1 MKSKKTVTLSV
12 LAVLLIIVVGVTAYM
27 IKKYAPNK
35 THMDLAKYFA
45 EFSPDSA
52 EEGKLPVILEDTVY
66 ETTAIEQEGS
76 VYINIDFVKEKL
88 NKRFYWDGNE
98 NELLYTTAT
107 QEIASPLN
115 SKDCYI
121 NKSKDTKEYV
131 IATAQG
137 DNVYVALDYVQLYTA
152 MDYQKYN
159 KPDRVVIHNVYGED
173 IAYADVKNDTQIR
186 YKQSVKSEVLQD
198 VKSGDTVRIVGS
210 KDEETGYT
218 KVMSESG
225 VTGYIQGKRLG
236 ETYQEQSET
245 EFKEEVYTHILLDKQ
260 VCMAWHQV
268 TNESANSYLSSV
280 LSSTKGVNVV
290 SPTWFM
296 TIDNEGNI
304 SSLASDSYV
313 DTAHKAGIQVW
324 ALCSDFGDKMK
335 IGTVLGSTS
344 KRQRLA
350 KNLIAEA
357 IRYSLDGINIDF
369 EYVKKESG
377 EDFVQFIRELGIMC
391 RNNGLVLSI
400 DNYPPMGNLTDYY
413 DRAEQAA
420 VADYV
425 ITMSYDEH
433 YSGGGEAGPVSSISY
448 VTNSIEEVQKEV
460 PPEQMIIALP
470 FYSGLWKESKK
481 DDDAELK
488 RTDLT
493 MKGAKEVVKDSGKE
507 AKWDEETGT
516 TYLEYKKDGI
526 VNRLWLEDEKSL
538 ELKMKAV
545 SEADL
550 GGVSFWKLGLEES
563 SVWNMIE
570 KYVK

>member
-1 MKSKKTVTLSV
+1 MKNKKTVTLSII
-12 LAVLLIIVVGVTAYM
+12 AVILVIAVGVTAYL

-35 THMDLAKYFA
+35 THMDLTKYFG
-45 EFSPDSA
+45 ESA
-52 EEGKLPVILEDTVY
+52 EEGKLPVILEDTVC
-66 ETTAIEQEGS
+66 ETTAIEQDGC
-76 VYINIDFVKEKL
+76 VYVNITFVKEQL

-98 NELLYTTAT
+98 NQLLYTTAT
-107 QEIASPLN
+107 QEISAPLN
-115 SKDCYI
+115 GKDCFI
-121 NKSKDTKEYV
+121 NKSKDTKDYV

-137 DNVYVALDYVQLYTA
+137 DDVYVALDYVQLYTA
-152 MDYQKYN
+152 MDYKKYE

-173 IAYADVKNDTQIR
+173 IAYADVKDDTQIR
-186 YKQSVKSEVLQD
+186 YKKTVKSEILQD
-198 VKSGDTVRIVGS
+198 VKSGDTVRVLEK
-210 KDEETGYT
+210 KDQETGFT

-225 VTGYIQGKRLG
+225 VTGFIRDKRLG
-236 ETYQEQSET
+236 AVYQEQSET
-245 EFKEEVYTHILLDKQ
+245 DFKEEVYTHILLDKQ

-268 TNESANSYLSSV
+268 MNQTANNYLSSV
-280 LSSTKGVNVV
+280 LSATKGVNVI

-296 TIDNEGNI
+296 TTDNDGNI

-313 DTAHKAGIQVW
+313 DKAHKEGVQVW
-324 ALCSDFGDKMK
+324 ALCSDFGENMK

-369 EYVKKESG
+369 EYVKRESG

-400 DNYPPMGNLTDYY
+400 DNYPPVGDLSDYY
-413 DRAEQAA
+413 NRAEQAA

-433 YSGGGEAGPVSSISY
+433 YSGGEEAGPVSSISY

-460 PPEQMIIALP
+460 PPEQMIIGLP
-470 FYSGLWKESKK
+470 FYSGLWKIKAKSDKNE
-481 DDDAELK
+481 ELK
-488 RTDLT
+488 RTSLT
-493 MKGAKEVVKDSGKE
+493 MKGAKEVVKESGKDAE
-507 AKWDEETGT
+507 WDEETGT
-516 TYLEYKKDGI
+516 SYVEYTKDGV
-526 VNRLWLEDEKSL
+526 VNKLWIEDTKSL

-550 GGVSFWKLGLEES
+550 GGVSFWKLGLEEA